1 MLGNI
6 MHSSFAIRQGQ
17 VSDLLPLVQLDV
29 SSNPYPWGESHI
41 VDALSSRKNWLVES
55 IQDGKRNILA
65 WLTAS
70 YCFDQS
76 ELELIVVDEKA
87 RRQGLAGRL
96 IGTWQQD
103 AQKNQVKELLLEVRE
118 SNKGA
123 IALYKTMGFE
133 QVGYRKNY
141 YKLPQG
147 REAAC
152 LFTLKI

>member
-1 MLGNI
+1 M
-6 MHSSFAIRQGQ
+6 SFSFVIRPAQE
-17 VSDLLPLVQLDV
+17 SDLPALIELDL

-41 VDALSSRKNWLVES
+41 ADALRTRKSWLVES
-55 IQDGKRNILA
+55 VQEGQKSILA

-70 YCFDQS
+70 HCFDQS

-87 RRQGLAGRL
+87 RRQGLARKL
-96 IGTWQQD
+96 INTWQQD
-103 AQKNQVKELLLEVRE
+103 AQESDVKELLLEVRE
-118 SNKGA
+118 SNEGA
-123 IALYKTMGFE
+123 IALYISMGFE

-141 YKLPQG
+141 YKLQQG